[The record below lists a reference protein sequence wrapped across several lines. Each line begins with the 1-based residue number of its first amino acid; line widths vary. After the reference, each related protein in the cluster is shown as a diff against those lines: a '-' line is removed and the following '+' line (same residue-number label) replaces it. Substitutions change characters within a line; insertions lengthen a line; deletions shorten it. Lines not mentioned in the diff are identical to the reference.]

1 MAGLE
6 LLAMS
11 IRTVTSCLRILGGD
25 DPTACPYE
33 MPQDPEA
40 FDIPFTPVGGV
51 TSSSLDLNVSP
62 KNIARLTK
70 DQVLERLRA
79 EGS

>member
-1 MAGLE
+1 
-6 LLAMS
+6 
-11 IRTVTSCLRILGGD
+11 
-25 DPTACPYE
+25 